1 MISLHEVS
9 RVRTLFLQCVSLCYT
24 IAFHSLYVQIPGL
37 YGDHGILPART
48 IINKETVKSRSLW
61 SHFSSS
67 PSLLWFYS
75 YTGLSV
81 ENNMEII
88 CLVGISLG
96 LLITLKPK
104 FSTKLSFITLW
115 LLYMSLYHVGQTFLH
130 FQWDILLLETGMLA
144 IIASPLGMNK
154 HRIPLVQDSVCLYLI
169 RWLLFRMMFASGVV
183 KLTSGCDAWW
193 GLTAM
198 PTHYFSQC
206 LPTPLAWF
214 AAQMPLWLHKLSV
227 LSTFIIEIPLTFLFF
242 APTSALRKLT
252 FFNQIFLMI
261 VIMLSGNYN
270 FFNLLFIG
278 LCLSLADDSWLS
290 QTVKSSSHPIKYCAW
305 CLFHL
310 ASCLILGW
318 FIGQCVNFNINDDF
332 TIDASLAFSK
342 QDFDIF
348 LSYSVP
354 AGLVLGGIGLTWS
367 VAVGLMKTNGP
378 RSVTILAVY
387 SAIAGIM
394 FTLSLP
400 SYAGQLD
407 RVTYDKIPGQV
418 KLWDRRLAHLE
429 LHHGYGL
436 FRRMTGVG
444 GRPEVVLE
452 ASDAVH
458 GPWHEYDFMYKPG
471 NLSVAPKFMLPHQPR
486 LDWQMWFAAL
496 GNYQHNP
503 WLLSLVYRLLEGR
516 KEVLDLLDPSTRYSN
531 RKPPKFIRAKLYKY
545 HFAES
550 ETGNWWK
557 REEQGEYLPILTVD
571 NSQLVDI
578 LKNQGVIGP
587 EDGAKDSSPSVIV
600 DILKFLRNL
609 SKQAPAELQ
618 IWSYSWLA
626 LSMFMP
632 FLKPV

>member
-1 MISLHEVS
+1 
-9 RVRTLFLQCVSLCYT
+9 
-24 IAFHSLYVQIPGL
+24 
-37 YGDHGILPART
+37 
-48 IINKETVKSRSLW
+48 
-61 SHFSSS
+61 
-67 PSLLWFYS
+67 
-75 YTGLSV
+75 
-81 ENNMEII
+81 
-88 CLVGISLG
+88 
-96 LLITLKPK
+96 
-104 FSTKLSFITLW
+104 
-115 LLYMSLYHVGQTFLH
+115 
-130 FQWDILLLETGMLA
+130 
-144 IIASPLGMNK
+144 
-154 HRIPLVQDSVCLYLI
+154 
-169 RWLLFRMMFASGVV
+169 
-183 KLTSGCDAWW
+183 
-193 GLTAM
+193 M

-503 WLLSLVYRLLEGR
+503 WLLSLVYRLLGNN
-516 KEVLDLLDPSTRYSN
+516 KS
-531 RKPPKFIRAKLYKY
+531 FIFFTYNLVMIILMESHYFFQFLSVGLNVY
-545 HFAES
+545 FLIHF
-550 ETGNWWK
+550 
-557 REEQGEYLPILTVD
+557 RF
-571 NSQLVDI
+571 
-578 LKNQGVIGP
+578 
-587 EDGAKDSSPSVIV
+587 
-600 DILKFLRNL
+600 FL
-609 SKQAPAELQ
+609 
-618 IWSYSWLA
+618 
-626 LSMFMP
+626 
-632 FLKPV
+632 